1 MAPAFDIT
9 FSCRED
15 SPWVNRHQMT
25 INGKRDGFTMD
36 DFKEAGTNMQLKR
49 NDYKEIIRE
58 VLDVL
63 PYWKDAAAIAGVP
76 EESADRMA
84 QMFRVY

>member
-1 MAPAFDIT
+1 MASAFDIT

-25 INGKRDGFTMD
+25 INGKRDGFT
-36 DFKEAGTNMQLKR
+36 N
-49 NDYKEIIRE
+49 YKEIIRE

-76 EESADRMA
+76 EESADRMEE
-84 QMFRVY
+84 MFRVY